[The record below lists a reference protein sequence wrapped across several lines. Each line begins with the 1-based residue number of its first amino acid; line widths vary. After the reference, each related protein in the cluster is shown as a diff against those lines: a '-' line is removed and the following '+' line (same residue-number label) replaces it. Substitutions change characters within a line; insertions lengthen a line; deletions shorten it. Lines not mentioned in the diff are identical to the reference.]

1 MRIGLVGYFGWG
13 NYGDELFF
21 SAFNELFATHDV
33 VIFHDPVQEV
43 LLPDFESLVD
53 SVDAIV
59 IGGGDLLVPSGISW
73 LYWNERFLKK
83 PVFIYGI
90 GVPTWVGSDATALEY
105 YKKFFLH
112 QNVKLICTRDGE
124 SAIWVKEYI
133 KPNIEINVYPDI
145 VLASAFPQKLVESR
159 AVGLVLRNQPS
170 YETEMIYR
178 LADLTVQFGLSLK
191 LILLGVGK
199 TLADD
204 YEVIN
209 NFKFEKYEISIC
221 DTNTLLSRE
230 IASCKFVLSMKFH
243 GVIAAYQSGVPFI
256 SLSGA
261 DKFISFM
268 SQTGNA
274 QYSSYWT
281 DTELPAK
288 FERLIYEGSDFSR
301 RFALTCAAKQ
311 GLKKLHHAVTFV
323 QA

>member
-1 MRIGLVGYFGWG
+1 M
-13 NYGDELFF
+13 
-21 SAFNELFATHDV
+21 
-33 VIFHDPVQEV
+33 
-43 LLPDFESLVD
+43 LLQDFDALID

-59 IGGGDLLVPSGISW
+59 IGGGDLLVPSRISW
-73 LYWNERFLKK
+73 LYWCEQFLKK

-90 GVPTWVGSDATALEY
+90 GVPIWIGTDQTALEH
-105 YKKFFLH
+105 YKKFLLH
-112 QNVKLICTRDGE
+112 KNVKSLCLRDE
-124 SAIWVKEYI
+124 ASAQWI
-133 KPNIEINVYPDI
+133 KKHINPRIEIDVYPDI
-145 VLASAFPQKLVESR
+145 ALARAFPQQLVESR

-191 LILLGVGK
+191 LILLGTGK

-209 NFKFEKYEISIC
+209 NFKFEKYKVSIC

-243 GVIAAYQSGVPFI
+243 GVIAAYQCGVPFI

-281 DTELPAK
+281 DTDLPAK

-301 RFALTCAAKQ
+301 RFALTSAAKQ
-311 GLKKLHHAVTFV
+311 GLKKLLHAVTFV